1 MSVGFDYVLLD
12 QQRPRTALSFNPI
25 KATLGLVTLLF
36 LGAAGWT
43 SRQANRVLFHSTSPH
58 GAEVL
63 SSASQ
68 PKGQPKL
75 SASDYKPEG
84 GRLKYVAKAG
94 PPGVLQSAGAPASGQ
109 ESTCVFFYGPT
120 FQAMEKDAAIME
132 GAYAKKDAVYV
143 FGAVL
148 GEADEEPVAKQGSK
162 EGKAAAAAKKKP
174 VPTEEAEEE
183 EEEEDEEIRTSSPRT
198 EKTSR
203 THATKESQPRRVEHT
218 STQARRADPATSK
231 PLASAPWAAPMDDTP
246 STQRQTPHPHYRA
259 PDSPTHT
266 TENPAKRFEED
277 LYPIIKPDK
286 PYNPSGFSKRFLG
299 RGGRW
304 DADIDSRRRLL
315 VSHNQELVLVQITKK
330 SPRRPLSLIDKKMG
344 YNTKK
349 PNAAAVRR
357 SMVFAIHKNNSVSEA
372 HWYFQG
378 AASSFRCSVCSKSF
392 ASSSALA
399 RHMPVHEGTRRRT

>member
-1 MSVGFDYVLLD
+1 
-12 QQRPRTALSFNPI
+12 
-25 KATLGLVTLLF
+25 
-36 LGAAGWT
+36 
-43 SRQANRVLFHSTSPH
+43 
-58 GAEVL
+58 
-63 SSASQ
+63 
-68 PKGQPKL
+68 
-75 SASDYKPEG
+75 
-84 GRLKYVAKAG
+84 
-94 PPGVLQSAGAPASGQ
+94 
-109 ESTCVFFYGPT
+109 
-120 FQAMEKDAAIME
+120 MEKDAAIM
-132 GAYAKKDAVYV
+132 KDAVYV

-246 STQRQTPHPHYRA
+246 IDTA

-286 PYNPSGFSKRFLG
+286 PYNPSGFSKYSPPPPGDFWDAG
-299 RGGRW
+299 DAW

-330 SPRRPLSLIDKKMG
+330 ARDAVVGQLVCWQPAAFSKALSLIDKKMG